1 MNNDLHW
8 VMHGVAIRKH
18 GSAHDI
24 AAICGLPEA
33 RVTEVLATAT
43 AGGRVIESEGRF
55 LLSPAGQLILAVITL
70 AFVARYAP
78 MPAFIPPMNVSS
90 E

>member
-24 AAICGLPEA
+24 AAICGLPEP
-33 RVTEVLATAT
+33 RVREVLQSAT
-43 AGGRVIESEGRF
+43 AGGTSVPQN
-55 LLSPAGQLILAVITL
+55 LAGGQV
-70 AFVARYAP
+70 
-78 MPAFIPPMNVSS
+78 
-90 E
+90 